1 MSGATA
7 SATADTLLERAEFF
21 DALEEQLGRAAD
33 GAGCLVLLGGE
44 AGVGKTALLRRFCAA
59 RGEDSRILWGACD
72 ALFTPRALG
81 PLLAVA
87 ERTGG
92 ELRSLVESGARPHD
106 VVAALMTELE
116 RGPAVV
122 VLEDVHWA
130 DEATL
135 DVLRLLGRRIESAPA
150 LVIASFR
157 DDELDRSHPLRIVL
171 GELATSPA
179 ARHLRLPPLSLEAVT
194 TLAEPHGI
202 DAHELYRITSGNP
215 FFVTEVL
222 ATGSTEIPATVRDT
236 VLGRTARL
244 DPAAR
249 DLLEAV
255 AVATPHAELWLLEA
269 LARDLQR
276 LDACLASGMLVAE
289 DGAVRFRHELARLA
303 VEGSIAPH
311 RAQALHRAAVRA
323 LTAPGRDPDA
333 ARIAHHADAAA
344 EAEAVLE
351 FAPAAAERAA
361 GAAAHREAAAQ
372 YARALR
378 FADALPDE
386 RRAELLERYSYECYL
401 CEQFEDA
408 LGARANA
415 LELRRALGD
424 RAREGDSLRWL
435 ARLLWCVGRA
445 EEAERAVADA
455 VELLEQLP
463 PVRELAMAYAIVA
476 GLRLIADEDAAAIE
490 WGMKAVDLAEE
501 LGDAEALTHALTTV
515 GASQMRLG
523 FPEGESTLARSAEI
537 ARRLVHE
544 HILRAY
550 SVSAGAAV
558 EARAYA
564 LGEEFI
570 QKALDYLEELDV
582 IYWRGFVFSLRA
594 RSRFEQGR
602 WTEATELAELAL
614 AQPRTLPLARLMAL
628 VVLGRVRARRG
639 DPGVWE
645 PLDEALAIAEPT
657 RELQQV
663 CGVAIARGEA
673 ALLGGDAAA
682 VRAQT
687 DQAFALALERD
698 SEWWLGELAV
708 VRRRAGIAEAVP
720 PAREPYSL
728 ELAGDV
734 VGAARRWDELGCPYE
749 AAAAL
754 AESDDEALLREALAR
769 LQQLGA
775 APAAAAVA
783 RRLHLRGP
791 RASTLENPAGLT
803 NREAEVLELVA
814 AGLTNG
820 EIAERLV
827 LSTRT
832 VDHHVSAVL
841 GKLGARSR
849 AEASAEAVRLGLA
862 R

>member
-408 LGARANA
+408 LGAQANA

-445 EEAERAVADA
+445 EEAEWAAADA

-537 ARRLVHE
+537 ARRLGVHE

-673 ALLGGDAAA
+673 ALLAGDAEA
-682 VRAQT
+682 VPAHT
-687 DQAFALALERD
+687 DDALALALERE

-708 VRRRAGIAEAVP
+708 LRRRAGIDEPAP
-720 PAREPYSL
+720 RAREPYSL
-728 ELAGDV
+728 ELAGDF
-734 VGAARRWDELGCPYE
+734 AAAATQWEELGCPYE
-749 AAAAL
+749 AALAL
-754 AESDDEALLREALAR
+754 AESEDEDDHREALAR
-769 LQQLGA
+769 LQRLGA
-775 APAAAAVA
+775 VPAARKLTV
-783 RRLHLRGP
+783 RGP

-803 NREAEVLELVA
+803 RREVEVLALVA
-814 AGLTNG
+814 EGLTNG